1 MARKHEAVK
10 LLCDGLSPSAIARA
24 MGISVKCVLGH
35 LYNQVGEGRILR
47 SDIAFSIRPEIR
59 AKVEAIISVPII
71 YWDGPPLP
79 ATPPPAWKGS
89 WASVKNGGRGVTF
102 EAAELEEAKA
112 YCELRGERTALG
124 DMYEWIY
131 EIEVELHKYIRWI
144 LLLAH
149 GDDEAGWWKHGVP
162 EQVRIACQ
170 TARESDPDPA
180 RDAFC
185 YTNFIH
191 PKKILDANWRAALPA
206 LPARLAQNKREFLEG
221 LEQLNGISNRVMHPC
236 KGMPPSED
244 NFLFVHGFISF
255 MSLKECRLDLLAG
268 AASA

>member
-1 MARKHEAVK
+1 MARKHEAVN
-10 LLCDGLSPSAIARA
+10 LLRDGLSPSAIAGV
-24 MGISVKCVLGH
+24 MGISVKRVLGY

-59 AKVEAIISVPII
+59 AKVEAIISMPII
-71 YWDGPPLP
+71 YSDGPPQP

-89 WASVKNGGRGVTF
+89 WASVKKGGRGVTF

-131 EIEVELHKYIRWI
+131 EIEVELHKYIRTI

-149 GDDEAGWWKHGVP
+149 GADEAGWWRRSVP

-170 TARESDPDPA
+170 TACESDPDPA
-180 RDAFC
+180 KDAFC

-191 PKKILDANWRAALPA
+191 LKKILRC
-206 LPARLAQNKREFLEG
+206 E
-221 LEQLNGISNRVMHPC
+221 
-236 KGMPPSED
+236 
-244 NFLFVHGFISF
+244 
-255 MSLKECRLDLLAG
+255 LAG
-268 AASA
+268 GTPGIAGSTSAKQAGIPRWVRTTEWY